1 MRKLKEVLRLTY
13 SSHLSRR
20 QVARSLSLSKTTVN
34 KYLELAQDAG
44 LSWPLPEAMDDTTL
58 ARALF
63 PSTLSSW
70 AQQFTQPDFPAIHQ
84 ELKRKGVTLQL
95 LWEEYAALNPET
107 AYQYSWFCELYKEW
121 RQHLR
126 VSMRQTHRAGEK
138 LFVDYAGQ
146 TVAVVDP
153 ATGEAHDAQVFV
165 AVLGASNY
173 TFVEATWTQSLPDW
187 ISSHVR
193 AFDFF
198 GGVPELIIPDN
209 LKSGVTRACRYEPD
223 LNPTYAEMAAH
234 YQVAVMPARPRKPK
248 DKSKVEV
255 GVQVVERWIL
265 ARLRH
270 QTFFSLAELNKAIRS
285 LRDDL
290 NARPFKRLPGTR
302 RSQFES
308 LDRPTLRPLPAQH
321 FEYAE
326 WKKVRVNIDYHVDV
340 DGHYY
345 SVPHSLVRREIEVRL
360 TASTVEVFHRGNRVA
375 SHLRCRLRGS
385 HTTEASHMPKA
396 HRAHLEWTPG
406 RFLTWAAEIGPSTRD
421 LVRHLLFRKPHPEQG
436 YRSCLGLLS
445 LSRRYGAERL
455 EKASERALLL
465 GSPTRR
471 SVDSILKQG
480 VDRLPVV
487 EEEAVRELPA
497 HENVRGPG
505 YYRGSGTY
513 SLGEKEC
520 SLNKRWRR
528 YID

>member
-1 MRKLKEVLRLTY
+1 L
-13 SSHLSRR
+13 
-20 QVARSLSLSKTTVN
+20 
-34 KYLELAQDAG
+34 DA
-44 LSWPLPEAMDDTTL
+44 
-58 ARALF
+58 
-63 PSTLSSW
+63 
-70 AQQFTQPDFPAIHQ
+70 
-84 ELKRKGVTLQL
+84 
-95 LWEEYAALNPET
+95 
-107 AYQYSWFCELYKEW
+107 
-121 RQHLR
+121 
-126 VSMRQTHRAGEK
+126 
-138 LFVDYAGQ
+138 
-146 TVAVVDP
+146 
-153 ATGEAHDAQVFV
+153 
-165 AVLGASNY
+165 
-173 TFVEATWTQSLPDW
+173 SLPDW

-209 LKSGVTRACRYEPD
+209 LKSGVSRACRYEPD

-248 DKSKVEV
+248 DKAKVEV

-265 ARLRH
+265 ARLRKM
-270 QTFFSLAELNKAIRS
+270 TFFSLAELNKEVHQ

-308 LDRPTLRPLPAQH
+308 LDRPALRTLPAHH

-345 SVPHSLVRREIEVRL
+345 SVPHSLVRRELEVRL
-360 TASTVEVFHRGNRVA
+360 TASTVEFLHRGNRVA

-385 HTTEASHMPKA
+385 HTTEASHMPA
-396 HRAHLEWTPG
+396 SHRAHLEWSPG
-406 RFLTWAAEIGPSTRD
+406 RFLTWAAEIGPSTRA

-465 GSPTRR
+465 GAPTRR

-505 YYRGSGTY
+505 YYTDQE
-513 SLGEKEC
+513 L
-520 SLNKRWRR
+520 
-528 YID
+528 IH